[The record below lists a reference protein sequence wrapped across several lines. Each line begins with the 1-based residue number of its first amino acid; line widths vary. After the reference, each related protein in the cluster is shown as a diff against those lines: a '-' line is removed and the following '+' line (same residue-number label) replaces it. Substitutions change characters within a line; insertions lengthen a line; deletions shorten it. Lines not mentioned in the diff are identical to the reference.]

1 MKKIISLLLM
11 IIVMSSISYAYSEDF
26 KYMLDTLEISEK
38 NTSGLLINE
47 EIYNA
52 YNLLVYGSPLKI
64 KEGQRWKDVK
74 EGRWTYN
81 GGVFKNNIK
90 ARRGEYW
97 ILGENAD
104 GKEVHNEIFPDDYV
118 TGTSPLDWNYIEIA
132 DAEESWLDNSSYHS
146 EKQKEYMLKH
156 NLSRYGETYEINVE
170 KIGMKKARL
179 ENYATWKT
187 SGSIYTKKIGQDNRI
202 WVATFNIPPMA
213 ANAKLK
219 SNLKFGKGNNFKL
232 KPDEE
237 VLEIPISFGAI
248 IEEMS
253 EYVTKEDIK
262 NIKSEL
268 YIDGK
273 RVSSISKNEEISIN
287 QNYILNFK
295 KDNYS
300 SDGTVE
306 IAVKCNS
313 IAETYFNLDTPM
325 YSSCEEVIVIHLDE
339 EKQNVFVESVNKRFE
354 SGDKPKI
361 ASIEIK
367 RITTDS
373 KGNEKY
379 VDLPKAL
386 KTNKEFILA
395 GQVIHVKVT
404 TLNNTESVTLEF
416 AGDKSMITLDDLTEK
431 FEWTEPKM
439 RGVKTRY
446 KRLQALK
453 KSYNM
458 PIKLLTED
466 GFENGKRTFTCIYIV
481 PYGTKQTLESW
492 ASLREKNRNAFS
504 IDESKVFDRIDK
516 PYILV
521 VKAKSKIGIVT
532 KEKELDVFEAWN
544 TVYNRDLTKYVK

>member
-81 GGVFKNNIK
+81 GGIFKNNIK

-156 NLSRYGETYEINVE
+156 NLSRYGETYEINAE
-170 KIGMKKARL
+170 MIGTKKARL

-202 WVATFNIPPMA
+202 WVATFNVPPMA

-219 SNLKFGKGNNFKL
+219 SNLKFAKGNNFTL
-232 KPDEE
+232 RPDEE

-273 RVSSISKNEEISIN
+273 RVGSISKKEELSIN

-295 KDNYS
+295 KENYS
-300 SDGTVE
+300 GNGTVE
-306 IAVKCNS
+306 IVVKCNS
-313 IAETYFNLDTPM
+313 VAETYFNLDTPM

-367 RITTDS
+367 RVTSDS
-373 KGNEKY
+373 KGNEIY

-395 GQVIHVKVT
+395 GQVIYVKVT

-446 KRLQALK
+446 KTLQALK

-466 GFENGKRTFTCIYIV
+466 GSENGKRTFTCIYIV

-504 IDESKVFDRIDK
+504 IDESKIFDRIDK
-516 PYILV
+516 PYTLV